1 MPRMQY
7 HLAALTLSL
16 AMGLVGGCTTA
27 NSSGGDASSKWVKV
41 PQHAANT
48 ISLDEGHNS
57 ASGGDSVP
65 YVIDATSTLS
75 VDPNGYTV
83 PILPGTGIS
92 EPNCM
97 HLTRGTDYYFRIPWD
112 GHTPV
117 TLSAATLANLKDKE
131 AFPGFKP
138 GEYWILGIGKD
149 KGDKD
154 IQLQVMWA
162 ATLKVLDEPPNT
174 AQGSSAGKKRER
186 RRASD
191 NSGK

>member
-1 MPRMQY
+1 MQHRMQY
-7 HLAALTLSL
+7 QLAATGLML
-16 AMGLVGGCTTA
+16 ALAIPFLGGCTTTG
-27 NSSGGDASSKWVKV
+27 STGDGDSKWVSV
-41 PQHAANT
+41 PKLSANT
-48 ISLDEGHNS
+48 IQLDEGHNS

-65 YVIDATSTLS
+65 YVIDATSALS

-97 HLTRGTDYYFRIPWD
+97 HLTRGTDFYFRVPWD
-112 GHTPV
+112 GHKPV
-117 TLSAATLANLKDKE
+117 TLSTATLTNLKDK
-131 AFPGFKP
+131 APFPGFKP

-162 ATLKVLDEPPNT
+162 ATIKVLDKPP
-174 AQGSSAGKKRER
+174 QKKG
-186 RRASD
+186 AKPATH
-191 NSGK
+191 SGRD